1 MIGLPLEKRLAIL
14 REYDAG
20 GISHAELAAKHGV
33 GESTI
38 STWRRRLPPIE
49 RKCTVCGSPVP
60 PKAIAW
66 RGSLLCKTCS
76 RAKKTAAHR
85 IYYAAHKQEI
95 DAVYT
100 YAKQSSLSKAKG
112 RDRCAEQWF
121 RNQETLNRLLKRM
134 IDSLGDWEEHYSLVG
149 GEQLN
154 NPTFIVVSKSGAKR
168 KEVLTEPL
176 PSWD

>member
-1 MIGLPLEKRLAIL
+1 MIGLPVEKRLAIL
-14 REYDAG
+14 AEYDAG
-20 GISHAELAAKHGV
+20 GISQTELAAKHGV

-38 STWRRRLPPIE
+38 STWRRRLPPVE

-60 PKAIAW
+60 LKTIAW

-85 IYYAAHKQEI
+85 IYYAAHKEEI
-95 DAVYT
+95 DSAHT
-100 YAKQSSLSKAKG
+100 YEKRSALSKAIV
-112 RDRCAEQWF
+112 RDRCAERWF
-121 RNQETLNRLLKRM
+121 RNQETLKRLLKRM
-134 IDSLGDWEEHYSLVG
+134 IDSLGEWEEHYSLVG
-149 GEQLN
+149 GEQLSS
-154 NPTFIVVSKSGAKR
+154 PTFVIVSKSGVKR